1 LSTAAHFFI
10 PGHSLVGGLVSISS
24 FLTISIPILAA
35 VYGIS
40 RFIRPYN
47 LNPGFKRGV
56 RFTWI
61 AALFVTI
68 YGIIDTI
75 KDNQDRETY
84 TTSEEYDIQG
94 GTITF
99 DMVNPDNYYNGL
111 FHLGNME
118 FTGSKL
124 YSDGVL
130 LNIEKA
136 EGDKLIID
144 KVIESSGRS
153 SHKAILNA
161 KAIDHNL
168 EVTEDGTIKIDTKF
182 SLTRGEKFR
191 GQYIELNI
199 KVPEGKQLEFDD
211 RAGRF
216 IVSSYFD
223 ENVERPHTLKKHSW
237 TMGENGLIAQS
248 WLKANKYKK
257 SVDLKDVVTINIKG
271 DFEVDLSKSSDS
283 ELSMVGRQE
292 LVDQMSIVM
301 QDNILTIADENEIMD
316 YPVKLY
322 IKIPEL
328 LNLNSS
334 SDQKHRIE
342 GFNQD
347 KMNIL
352 LTGGGDLN
360 AYLDIKDLNI
370 TAEERPNINL
380 TGVGETLFLDMDYY
394 TEFNAENYEVDVL
407 RLKNKMGRA
416 KVKVHKLIKSLTDIS
431 DRMKVYGDP
440 EIMIGKENFK
450 ETIEEA
456 IQEAIEEVHQEI
468 KEVKEIKKE
477 VKEVVKEVVNE
488 ARTGGERKGNQ

>member
-1 LSTAAHFFI
+1 
-10 PGHSLVGGLVSISS
+10 
-24 FLTISIPILAA
+24 
-35 VYGIS
+35 
-40 RFIRPYN
+40 
-47 LNPGFKRGV
+47 
-56 RFTWI
+56 
-61 AALFVTI
+61 
-68 YGIIDTI
+68 
-75 KDNQDRETY
+75 
-84 TTSEEYDIQG
+84 
-94 GTITF
+94 
-99 DMVNPDNYYNGL
+99 MVNPDNYYNGL
-111 FHLGNME
+111 FHLGSME
-118 FTGSKL
+118 FSGSKL

-130 LNIEKA
+130 INIEKA

-161 KAIDHNL
+161 KAVDHNL
-168 EVTEDGTIKIDTKF
+168 EVTDDGTIKIDTKF
-182 SLTRGEKFR
+182 SLTRGEKYR

-199 KVPEGKQLEFDD
+199 KVPEGKQLEFDE

-257 SVDLKDVVTINIKG
+257 SIDLKDVVTINIKG
-271 DFEVDLSKSSDS
+271 DFEVDLSKSSDR

-301 QDNILTIADENEIMD
+301 QDNILTIADENGIMD

-328 LNLNSS
+328 INLNSS
-334 SDQKHRIE
+334 SEQKHRIE

-360 AYLDIKDLNI
+360 AYLDVKNLSI

-380 TGVGETLFLDMDYY
+380 TGVGESLFLDMDYY
-394 TEFNAENYEVDVL
+394 TEINAENYEVDVL
-407 RLKNKMGRA
+407 KLKNKMGRA
-416 KVKVHKLIKSLTDIS
+416 KVKVNKLIRSLTDIS

-440 EIMIGKENFK
+440 EIKIGKDNFK
-450 ETIEEA
+450 EDVEKA
-456 IQEAIEEVHQEI
+456 IQEAIEEVKQQVKDV
-468 KEVKEIKKE
+468 KEVKDA
-477 VKEVVKEVVNE
+477 VKEAINE
-488 ARTGGERKGNQ
+488 AETEGKGNQ